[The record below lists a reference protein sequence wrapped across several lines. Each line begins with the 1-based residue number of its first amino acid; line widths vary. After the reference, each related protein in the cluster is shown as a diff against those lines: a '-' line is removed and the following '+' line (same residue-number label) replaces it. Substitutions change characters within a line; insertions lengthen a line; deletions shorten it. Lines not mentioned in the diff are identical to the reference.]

1 MHVAVAPGREY
12 ALINT
17 FKFPLLFFLL
27 PDHAFN
33 ISGFRDAVS
42 RKGRGIYAIAN
53 IFLRIKIAN
62 LINSIIRLLPEE
74 PVAVHFFRFT
84 LQVFSFKSNTF
95 SIGIGYKKA
104 VHITDSRR

>member
-33 ISGFRDAVS
+33 ISGFSNAFS
-42 RKGRGIYAIAN
+42 RKGGAIYAIAI
-53 IFLRIKIAN
+53 IFTRIKMAN
-62 LINSIIRLLPEE
+62 LINSFIRLLPEE
-74 PVAVHFFRFT
+74 PVPVHFFR
-84 LQVFSFKSNTF
+84 LPCRYLASKAIRLVLASGIRKP
-95 SIGIGYKKA
+95 SI
-104 VHITDSRR
+104 